1 MAERDIKMTKTKTII
16 DSIVKSIAA
25 AMMISIASFC
35 NLVCEN
41 RYVGAFLFAFGLI
54 VICKFCLN
62 LFTGIAGYITFKN
75 LHTFLIALIVNL
87 VTAFGLGALMSYNAQ
102 AVTRA
107 TEICSAKMNMSL
119 LSLFISSVFCGIMI
133 YLGVEYYKKHSSLLG
148 IIFAIPIFVICGFDH
163 AVADIFYY
171 GVAGQYNVADL
182 LLILIVV
189 VGNIV
194 GSNIVRFLFSDFL
207 KIRVHKEQ

>member
-1 MAERDIKMTKTKTII
+1 
-16 DSIVKSIAA
+16 
-25 AMMISIASFC
+25 
-35 NLVCEN
+35 
-41 RYVGAFLFAFGLI
+41 
-54 VICKFCLN
+54 
-62 LFTGIAGYITFKN
+62 
-75 LHTFLIALIVNL
+75 
-87 VTAFGLGALMSYNAQ
+87 MSYNAQ

-107 TEICSAKMNMSL
+107 TEICSAKLNMSL